1 MGRGGGRARASVPQT
16 NERAGDVG
24 MFFLELRAGKEEGR
38 EGGREGGR

>member
-16 NERAGDVG
+16 IQCVGDVG
-24 MFFLELRAGKEEGR
+24 MFFLELRAGRKEGR